1 VIRID
6 FAIGASDGNQSKQSG
21 KPDQRLVALLAP
33 VRRAFW
39 IQAMSNEM
47 TEVIKLLKR
56 IARNTDR
63 IASAMECGK
72 KTSRVKPSDDTR
84 VALAVV
90 AIARGASSYQEIA
103 DELGVSRCTVS
114 RNPGI
119 RRAMEAAVRDRRPA
133 DRESADDFRF
143 ENSR

>member
-1 VIRID
+1 MQ
-6 FAIGASDGNQSKQSG
+6 ATQSEAQ
-21 KPDQRLVALLAP
+21 Q
-33 VRRAFW
+33 
-39 IQAMSNEM
+39 I
-47 TEVIKLLKR
+47 IKLLKR
-56 IARNTDR
+56 IVRNMEGGPSRKRSVEPKAKDDER
-63 IASAMECGK
+63 I
-72 KTSRVKPSDDTR
+72 
-84 VALAVV
+84 ALAVI

>member
-1 VIRID
+1 MEGGPSRNRSVEPK
-6 FAIGASDGNQSKQSG
+6 AKE
-21 KPDQRLVALLAP
+21 DQ
-33 VRRAFW
+33 
-39 IQAMSNEM
+39 
-47 TEVIKLLKR
+47 
-56 IARNTDR
+56 
-63 IASAMECGK
+63 
-72 KTSRVKPSDDTR
+72 R
-84 VALAVV
+84 VALAVI

-119 RRAMEAAVRDRRPA
+119 RRAMEAAVRDRRPV

>member
-1 VIRID
+1 MQ
-6 FAIGASDGNQSKQSG
+6 ATQSEAQ
-21 KPDQRLVALLAP
+21 Q
-33 VRRAFW
+33 
-39 IQAMSNEM
+39 I
-47 TEVIKLLKR
+47 IKLLKR
-56 IARNTDR
+56 IVRN
-63 IASAMECGK
+63 MEGGP
-72 KTSRVKPSDDTR
+72 SRKRSVEPKAKEDQR

-119 RRAMEAAVRDRRPA
+119 RRAMEAAVRDRRPV
-133 DRESADDFRF
+133 DREAADDFRF